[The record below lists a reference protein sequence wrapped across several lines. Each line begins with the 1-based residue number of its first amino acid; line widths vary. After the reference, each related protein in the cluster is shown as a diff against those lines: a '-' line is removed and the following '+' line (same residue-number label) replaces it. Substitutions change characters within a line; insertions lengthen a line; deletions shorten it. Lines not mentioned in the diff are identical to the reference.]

1 MPEEEEYNVDRLLS
15 KRVRGGVTQYE
26 VRWTGF
32 DETTWEP
39 AENLNG
45 TLVQDFEVAENL
57 NGTLVQDFEAANRK
71 RSIDLLSPDGKYRGS
86 TCNTTAP
93 LQLGQHVIV
102 PFKGKDC
109 NGAVASIADSF
120 NVNVLFDDGKEW
132 SVDLHNHDV
141 LIGDRSKLRKYRA
154 GSIAM
159 HMLVVSD
166 CEPLICEIE
175 DEETGDED
183 TGDKETGDETGDETS
198 YSSYRGCAT
207 GDGNELQQLHGMFL
221 EDKSS
226 TVTVENKRVYSLY
239 MEAIRG
245 AFRKGERRLAY
256 TGMCI
261 YISRTLL
268 HTLPGVYAAS
278 TTYARIPAIMYVH
291 VHISCT
297 LPYPAGSIRGVYYI
311 QYHVGAVYPPPY
323 PAGSVRGV
331 YYIHTHESPCNHVCS
346 CAYIYPVPSHTLPGV
361 YAAST
366 TYSTM

>member
-175 DEETGDED
+175 DEETGDEE
-183 TGDKETGDETGDETS
+183 TGDKETGDEESEDEETEDEETK
-198 YSSYRGCAT
+198 GEET
-207 GDGNELQQLHGMFL
+207 EDELQHEEQLQQLQGMFL

-256 TGMCI
+256 TGMSMCI
-261 YISRTLL
+261 YPVPSYIPCREYTRRLL
-268 HTLPGVYAAS
+268 HTVPCRRRVSSPLPCREC
-278 TTYARIPAIMYVH
+278 TRRLLHTYARIPAIMYVH
-291 VHISCT
+291 VHISRT
-297 LPYPAGSIRGVYYI
+297 LDTYLMEQVAMITLEAISGVGWRRIRPRW
-311 QYHVGAVYPPPY
+311 H
-323 PAGSVRGV
+323 SVPTVDRV
-331 YYIHTHESPCNHVCS
+331 HS
-346 CAYIYPVPSHTLPGV
+346 
-361 YAAST
+361 
-366 TYSTM
+366 

>member
-1 MPEEEEYNVDRLLS
+1 MRRCGCWLGRRPGVPGLLVNCSAADRPGWPVRFSAASLLLVRVTLCATRAMPEEEEYNVDRLLS

-183 TGDKETGDETGDETS
+183 TGDKETGDEESEDEETEDEETK
-198 YSSYRGCAT
+198 GEET
-207 GDGNELQQLHGMFL
+207 EDELQHEEQLQQLQGMFL

-245 AFRKGERRLAY
+245 AFRKGERRLVY
-256 TGMCI
+256 TGMYPVPSPLPC
-261 YISRTLL
+261 RECTRRLL
-268 HTLPGVYAAS
+268 H
-278 TTYARIPAIMYVH
+278 TYARI
-291 VHISCT
+291 
-297 LPYPAGSIRGVYYI
+297 
-311 QYHVGAVYPPPY
+311 
-323 PAGSVRGV
+323 SV
-331 YYIHTHESPCNHVCS
+331 
-346 CAYIYPVPSHTLPGV
+346 
-361 YAAST
+361 
-366 TYSTM
+366 